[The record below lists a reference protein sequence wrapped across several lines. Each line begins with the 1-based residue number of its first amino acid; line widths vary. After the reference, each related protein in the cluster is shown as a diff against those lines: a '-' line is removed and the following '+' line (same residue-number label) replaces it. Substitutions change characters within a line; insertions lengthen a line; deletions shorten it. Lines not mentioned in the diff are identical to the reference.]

1 VETAFYI
8 IAKTVQICLG
18 LASFSM
24 IARMLLPI
32 FVNPMESRLYALSCY
47 VSEPFV
53 LPVRFVMSKLN
64 IGQNTP
70 IDVAF
75 IVAYLIVWVLELIL
89 PVI

>member
-1 VETAFYI
+1 
-8 IAKTVQICLG
+8 
-18 LASFSM
+18 
-24 IARMLLPI
+24 MLLPL
-32 FVNPMESRLYALSCY
+32 FVNPMDSRLYAISCY
-47 VSEPFV
+47 VSETFV
-53 LPVRFVMSKLN
+53 LPVRFVMAKLH

>member
-1 VETAFYI
+1 METTFYI

-24 IARMLLPI
+24 MARMLLPL
-32 FVNPMESRLYALSCY
+32 FVNPMDSRLYALSCY

-53 LPVRFVMSKLN
+53 LPVRFVMAKLN

>member
-1 VETAFYI
+1 METTFYI

-24 IARMLLPI
+24 MARMLLPL
-32 FVNPMESRLYALSCY
+32 FVNPMDSRLYAISCY

-53 LPVRFVMSKLN
+53 LPVRFVMAKLN

>member
-1 VETAFYI
+1 METAFYI
-8 IAKTVQICLG
+8 MAKTVQICIG

-24 IARMLLPI
+24 MARMLLPI
-32 FVNPMESRLYALSCY
+32 FVNPMESRLYAVSCY
-47 VSEPFV
+47 LSEPFV
-53 LPVRFVMSKLN
+53 LPVRFVMAKLN
-64 IGQNTP
+64 VGQNTP

>member
-1 VETAFYI
+1 METAFYI

-24 IARMLLPI
+24 IMRMLLPI
-32 FVNPMESRLYALSCY
+32 FVNPEESRLFAVACY
-47 VSEPFV
+47 ISEPFV
-53 LPVRFVMSKLN
+53 LPVRFVMAKFN

-70 IDVAF
+70 IDIAF
-75 IVAYLIVWVLELIL
+75 IVAYLIVWVLELLL

>member
-1 VETAFYI
+1 MDTTFYI

-24 IARMLLPI
+24 MARMLLPL
-32 FVNPMESRLYALSCY
+32 FVNPMDSRLYAISCY

-53 LPVRFVMSKLN
+53 LPVRFVMAKLN